1 MPMIFFEETSKG
13 MAFLSLNKES
23 LLYGKIDFTK
33 VKILLDTVLK
43 IILLDH
49 LDHQNNYE
57 NNRTLKLMARMSKLF
72 AALCS
77 SVLHNYFDS
86 LNYFQIYIYN

>member
-1 MPMIFFEETSKG
+1 MIFFEETSKG

-23 LLYGKIDFTK
+23 LLYGKIDFAK

-72 AALCS
+72 AALFIM
-77 SVLHNYFDS
+77 LER
-86 LNYFQIYIYN
+86 LT